1 MPVQIN
7 VLDDGEGIEFIS
19 SGIVTG
25 EEVIEANKKVYTR
38 EDPLR
43 MKYKIVDRTG
53 CTEYRVS
60 SKDVQI
66 LADQVRMAAK
76 INPNFLIA
84 VVSATDLQ
92 YGVTRMWQ
100 AYIDDLDIK
109 TMAFRDR
116 KSAEEWIQEELKQ
129 TVHGT

>member
-7 VLDDGEGIEFIS
+7 FLDDGEGIKFVS

-25 EEVIEANKKVYTR
+25 EEVIEANKKIYTR
-38 EDPLR
+38 EKPLR
-43 MKYKIVDRTG
+43 MKYEIIDRTG

-66 LADQVRMAAK
+66 MADQDRMAAT

-84 VVSATDLQ
+84 VVSTTDLQ

-100 AYIDDLDIK
+100 AYIEDLDIK

-116 KSAEEWIQEELKQ
+116 KSAEQWIQEELKQ
-129 TVHGT
+129 SVHGT